1 MGMRMGLGTRKK
13 GEEEKK
19 DRERRPVER
28 QNFSKIGVFSGSVPI
43 PGDTQLP
50 YCFGVSTCP

>member
-1 MGMRMGLGTRKK
+1 MRMSLGTRKK